1 MNTYPNVER
10 RDTGP
15 AWMDKTATSEEQ
27 ILRERAEIWREQ
39 EVARVQPAI
48 DAIRNI
54 PQRDLTKDAAIAI
67 VMALSCRINGSTWAR
82 TEAGDTA
89 TGALDELAADLEVL

>member
-1 MNTYPNVER
+1 MHYPNVER

-15 AWMDKTATSEEQ
+15 AWMDKTATTEEQ
-27 ILRERAEIWREQ
+27 RLAERAEIWREQ

-54 PQRDLTKDAAIAI
+54 PQRNLTKDAAISI
-67 VMALSCRINGSTWAR
+67 VMALSCRIASGLWAK
-82 TEAGDTA
+82 TEAGETA
-89 TGALDELAADLEVL
+89 VGTLDDLAGDLEVL